1 MALGK
6 ILSLHDTGR
15 AGKKAPAMTLAPL
28 TIVKNAA
35 AFVAALLLGC
45 SGGAF
50 SCYPFGTALLTAS
63 GRHTAVI
70 WLGLMVSALFCR
82 GNAAALAVTYTAGFM
97 LRAALSAAFGTARP
111 EENTGS
117 GRAQRNEL
125 SRPEDSKPS
134 AKKPRSLA
142 ERLMTGLISG
152 GSGNVKLFSEAVLLR
167 CAVSA
172 LTAFA
177 FGMYRLI
184 SGGFLYYDLFGM
196 LTGTLLCPALTLAL
210 STLTADA
217 EKYRDKKRIGIL
229 TLGLMLIFSLR
240 DYSVF
245 GFSPAYIAAF
255 IAALWAASV
264 GGLDGALR
272 GCAAGL
278 AAGLAAGCDPTLISA
293 AGFAVG
299 LLWKVSK
306 AAAAAAAAIIP
317 LMLGLTTDGFETL
330 RTVLPDTLGAVTVF
344 MPLSYYGLLPKL
356 PTFAQ
361 PDPASDDSEAVI
373 LEKKQADTVLRMNS
387 LSGALGRLSDIIYT
401 LSDRLRRPGIID
413 LKQICDNAFD
423 DHCSRCSLS
432 SLCLERECTS
442 TLDARAKI
450 TTGLYKT
457 GKVDAETIPGW
468 LRERCY
474 NLDHII
480 SDIDRGTAELVEGL
494 IRNDKTEAFA
504 IDYESL
510 SKLLAESIAEND
522 AEYRVDTELTA
533 KLRRSLKYMDMP
545 RSQVLCWGARRKQVY
560 ISGVELAGLRLG
572 ADEIRRMTENILR
585 TRLTRPSF
593 NIEGEKVEISMSSAR
608 RYSVES
614 AKATSVRES
623 ESANG
628 DTAITFE
635 TREDYFYSLI
645 SDGMG
650 SGREAAVTSKLC
662 GVFAEQLLTGG
673 NQKAITLEML
683 HGFLRNRPGECSAT
697 VDLAEIDLLNGKAAF
712 VKSGA
717 APSFVLRGGNL
728 YKLQSKTVPI
738 GIMPALDAE
747 QIKFD
752 LESGDII
759 IMLSDGVAQSLEDG
773 VWLAN
778 MLTYE
783 WIDDLQLMAEKILDG
798 AALNNPRSDDMTA
811 VLLKVSEAPESGVT
825 TE

>member
-6 ILSLHDTGR
+6 ILTFDRKNHSIGVGT
-15 AGKKAPAMTLAPL
+15 AYIKPL
-28 TIVKNAA
+28 GVLKNAA
-35 AFVAALLLGC
+35 AFGASMLF
-45 SGGAF
+45 GAF
-50 SCYPFGTALLTAS
+50 GGMFGCYPLGIAYLAATDRQLAAVYAGLLISSLFSRGYAASLALS
-63 GRHTAVI
+63 
-70 WLGLMVSALFCR
+70 
-82 GNAAALAVTYTAGFM
+82 YTVLFM
-97 LRAALSAAFGTARP
+97 LRAGLSALGVERIKDDDTKKA
-111 EENTGS
+111 GS
-117 GRAQRNEL
+117 KGFV
-125 SRPEDSKPS
+125 
-134 AKKPRSLA
+134 
-142 ERLMTGLISG
+142 RLCSTLFAS
-152 GSGNVKLFSEAVLLR
+152 SQLFSEAPLLR
-167 CAVSA
+167 CASSA
-172 LTAFA
+172 LIAFA
-177 FGMYRLI
+177 FGLFRLI
-184 SGGFLYYDLFGM
+184 SGGFLYYDLFGL
-196 LTGTLLCPALTLAL
+196 LTGSLLCPALTFGL
-210 STLTADA
+210 STLFSRN
-217 EKYRDKKRIGIL
+217 EKYASRRRGGAVAL
-229 TLGLMLIFSLR
+229 VLMIVCSLR
-240 DYSVF
+240 GYEIF
-245 GFSPAYIAAF
+245 GFSPAFMASLGV
-255 IAALWAASV
+255 ALWAASC
-264 GGLDGALR
+264 GGVEGALR

-278 AAGLAAGCDPTLISA
+278 AAGIVSGSEASIIAAAGLSFGLLCKLSRTLAA
-293 AGFAVG
+293 AG
-299 LLWKVSK
+299 
-306 AAAAAAAAIIP
+306 AAIIT
-317 LMLGLTTDGFETL
+317 MALGLSNDGFEAL
-330 RTVLPDTLGAVTVF
+330 RTVLPDTLGTVTIF
-344 MPLSYYGLLPKL
+344 MPLSYYGLLPKV
-356 PTFAQ
+356 PSFAES
-361 PDPASDDSEAVI
+361 DPSVKDAEALI

-413 LKQICDNAFD
+413 LKQICDRAFD

-457 GKVDAETIPGW
+457 GKVDPDSIPGW

-480 SDIDRGTAELVEGL
+480 SDIDRGTAELVEDL
-494 IRNDKTEAFA
+494 IKNDKTEAFA

-510 SKLLAESIAEND
+510 SKLLADSIAEND
-522 AEYRVDTELTA
+522 AEYRIDAELTD

-545 RSQVLCWGARRKQVY
+545 RSGVLCWGSRRKQVY
-560 ISGVELAGLRLG
+560 ISGVELAGMRLG
-572 ADEIRRMTENILR
+572 ADEIRRMTENILH
-585 TRLTRPSF
+585 TKLTRPSF
-593 NIEGEKVEISMSSAR
+593 NIEGEKVELSMSSAR

-614 AKATSVRES
+614 ARATSVRES

-628 DTAITFE
+628 DTALTFE
-635 TREDYFYSLI
+635 TREDYFYSMI

-673 NQKAITLEML
+673 NGKAITLEML

-697 VDLAEIDLLNGKAAF
+697 IDLAEIDLLSGKASF

-717 APSFVLRGGNL
+717 APSFVLRNGNL
-728 YKLQSKTVPI
+728 YKLQSKTIPI

-759 IMLSDGVAQSLEDG
+759 VMLSDGVAQSLEDG

-783 WIDDLQLMAEKILDG
+783 WVDDLQLMAEKILDG
-798 AALNNPRSDDMTA
+798 AALNNPRSDDMTS
-811 VLLKVSEAPESGVT
+811 VLLKICEPGKESVK

>member
-1 MALGK
+1 MAVGK
-6 ILSLHDTGR
+6 VFSLSDRIRGHMRTKDRAAVSAMIIKNALLLMAAFLFGR
-15 AGKKAPAMTLAPL
+15 AGG
-28 TIVKNAA
+28 I
-35 AFVAALLLGC
+35 FG
-45 SGGAF
+45 
-50 SCYPFGTALLTAS
+50 CYPLGIAFLGAVGNGIGAAYAGLL
-63 GRHTAVI
+63 
-70 WLGLMVSALFCR
+70 VSALFSR
-82 GNAAALAVTYTAGFM
+82 GYAASLAVTYTAGLM
-97 LRAALSAAFGTARP
+97 LRCAASFMMGRGGRRKTQAGEKKTIDPAGVIAGMISLNASAQVP
-111 EENTGS
+111 
-117 GRAQRNEL
+117 L
-125 SRPEDSKPS
+125 
-134 AKKPRSLA
+134 
-142 ERLMTGLISG
+142 
-152 GSGNVKLFSEAVLLR
+152 VR

-172 LTAFA
+172 LLAFS
-177 FGMYRLI
+177 FGMFRLI
-184 SGGFLYYDLFGM
+184 SGGFLYYDLFGL
-196 LTGTLLCPALTLAL
+196 LTGTLLCPALTLGL
-210 STLTADA
+210 SMLFTDD
-217 EKYRDKKRIGIL
+217 EKYLAKKSVGII

-240 DYSVF
+240 GYEF
-245 GFSPAYIAAF
+245 LGFSPANIAALGV
-255 IAALWAASV
+255 ALWAASR
-264 GGLDGALR
+264 GGVEGALR

-278 AAGLAAGCDPTLISA
+278 AAGIVAGGEGTFFAAAGLCA
-293 AGFAVG
+293 G
-299 LLWKVSK
+299 LLWKLSRI
-306 AAAAAAAAIIP
+306 AAAVCGVIVP
-317 LMLGLTTDGFETL
+317 LILGVSTDGFEAL
-330 RTVLPDTLGAVTVF
+330 RNLLPDTLGAVTVF
-344 MPLSYYGLLPKL
+344 MPLSYYGLLPKV
-356 PTFAQ
+356 PAFAE
-361 PDPASDDSEAVI
+361 PDTSKKDDEAVI

-413 LKQICDNAFD
+413 LKQICDSAFD

-457 GKVDAETIPGW
+457 GRVDPETVPGW

-510 SKLLAESIAEND
+510 SKLLADSISEND
-522 AEYRVDTELTA
+522 AEYRVDSDLTA
-533 KLRRSLKYMDMP
+533 KLGRSLRYMDMP
-545 RSQVLCWGARRKQVY
+545 GSRVLCWGARRKQVY

-572 ADEIRRMTENILR
+572 ADEIRRMTENILH
-585 TRLTRPSF
+585 TKLTRPSF
-593 NIEGEKVEISMSSAR
+593 NIDGERVEMSMSSAR
-608 RYSVES
+608 RYSVEC
-614 AKATSVRES
+614 ARATSVRES

-628 DTAITFE
+628 DTALTFE
-635 TREDYFYSLI
+635 TREDYFYSMI

-650 SGREAAVTSKLC
+650 SGREAALTSKLC
-662 GVFAEQLLTGG
+662 GVFTEQLLSGG
-673 NQKAITLEML
+673 NGKAITLEML

-697 VDLAEIDLLNGKAAF
+697 IDLAEIDLLSGKAAF

-759 IMLSDGVAQSLEDG
+759 VMLSDGVAQSLEDG

-798 AALNNPRSDDMTA
+798 AALNNPRSDDMTS
-811 VLLKVSEAPESGVT
+811 VLLKICDAPENGVT